1 MRGGLRYIKKGL
13 ISFAYF
19 WYNALCFKTRQPLIR
34 RIFPIMIRNKT
45 FYLTAAF
52 ILVLGVFVGLI
63 LSSHIGIINPLP
75 AKSQISQKSIDLLSQ
90 LSEAQS
96 EVAAVV
102 TPSIVNISTTR
113 VIKAGEETPFEF
125 FDDPFFRRF
134 FGDQFPHPN
143 VPKEHKEQSLGSGVI
158 VSEDGYIITNNHVIE
173 KAQEIKVL
181 LVNKRD
187 YKAKLIGADPK
198 TDIAVIKIDA
208 KGLPALSWGD
218 SNKLKVGEIVFA
230 IGNPFG
236 LNQTVTM
243 GVISAVGRANVGI
256 ADYEDFIQ
264 TDAAINP
271 GNSGGALINARG
283 ELIGI
288 NTAILSR
295 TGGYQGIGFAVP
307 SSMARQVMD
316 SLMKYKKVVRGWL
329 GVSIQEVT
337 SDLAEEFGVKDLK
350 GALVSGVIKG
360 SPADKAGIKQG
371 DVILQ
376 YNGKEVEDTGHL
388 RNMVSQTP
396 VGTKVKVR
404 MLRQKKEI
412 TVDVAIAELPKKM
425 GETPKSGDE
434 SENEEESSALT
445 GLVVR
450 ELTPDLAKRFG
461 IDENEKGVFVYKIAS
476 DSRLYE
482 AGIRPGDIILQI
494 NQKDIVKLDDYKK
507 AASKIKAKDRVLLL
521 IRRKGED
528 LFVTVRPE

>member
-1 MRGGLRYIKKGL
+1 
-13 ISFAYF
+13 
-19 WYNALCFKTRQPLIR
+19 
-34 RIFPIMIRNKT
+34 MINKNR
-45 FYLTAAF
+45 FYLAAAF
-52 ILVLGVFVGLI
+52 ILVLGVFVGLV
-63 LSSHIGIINPLP
+63 LSSHLGIMNQLP
-75 AKSQISQKSIDLLSQ
+75 AKNQISSKSVDILTQ
-90 LSEAQS
+90 LSDAQS
-96 EVAAVV
+96 EVAAMATLSV
-102 TPSIVNISTTR
+102 VNISTTR
-113 VIKAGEETPFEF
+113 VITAREETPFDL

-134 FGDQFPHPN
+134 FGDQFQHPA

-158 VSEDGYIITNNHVIE
+158 VSDDGYIITNNHVIE

-181 LVNKRD
+181 LSNKKD
-187 YKAKLIGADPK
+187 YKAAIIGADPK
-198 TDIAVIKIDA
+198 TDIAVIKIDV
-208 KGLPALSWGD
+208 KGLAPLSWGD

-243 GVISAVGRANVGI
+243 GMISAVGRANVGI

-307 SSMARQVMD
+307 SSMAKQVMD
-316 SLMKYKKVVRGWL
+316 SLLKYKKVVRGWL

-360 SPADKAGIKQG
+360 SPADKAGIRQG

-376 YNGKEVEDTGHL
+376 YNGKVVEDTGHL
-388 RNMVSQTP
+388 RNMVSQTLINTT
-396 VGTKVKVR
+396 VKVKLYR
-404 MLRQKKEI
+404 DKKEI
-412 TVDVAIAELPKKM
+412 EVEVVIAELPKKLA
-425 GETPKSGDE
+425 EVS
-434 SENEEESSALT
+434 SQEEESEGNQGHEGSGALA

-450 ELTPDLAKRFG
+450 ELTADFARRFG
-461 IDENEKGVFVYKIAS
+461 LDDSEQGVVVVKVETG
-476 DSRLYE
+476 SRIYE
-482 AGIRPGDIILQI
+482 AGIRPGDVILQI
-494 NQKDIVKLDDYKK
+494 NQKNISSLEEYRK
-507 AASKIKAKDRVLLL
+507 AASKLKAKERTLLL
-521 IRRKGED
+521 VRRKGQD
-528 LFVTVRPE
+528 LFVPIRPE

>member
-1 MRGGLRYIKKGL
+1 MIINKKRL
-13 ISFAYF
+13 YF
-19 WYNALCFKTRQPLIR
+19 S
-34 RIFPIMIRNKT
+34 
-45 FYLTAAF
+45 AAF
-52 ILVLGVFVGLI
+52 LVVLGVFAGLV
-63 LSSHIGIINPLP
+63 LSSRFDIMTPLP
-75 AKSQISQKSIDLLSQ
+75 AKSQISSKSIDLLTQ

-96 EVAAVV
+96 EVAAVA
-102 TPSIVNISTTR
+102 TPSVVNISTTR
-113 VIKAGEETPFEF
+113 VIKTREEGQFDL

-158 VSEDGYIITNNHVIE
+158 VSEDGYIVTNNHVIE

-181 LVNKRD
+181 LSNKKD

-208 KGLPALSWGD
+208 KGLAALPWGD
-218 SNKLKVGEIVFA
+218 STKLKVGEIVFA
-230 IGNPFG
+230 IGNPFA
-236 LNQTVTM
+236 LNETVTM

-271 GNSGGALINARG
+271 GNSGGALINTRG

-350 GALVSGVIKG
+350 GALVSSVMKG
-360 SPADKAGIKQG
+360 SPAEKAGIKQG

-376 YNGKEVEDTGHL
+376 FNGKVVEDTGHL

-396 VGTKVKVR
+396 IGTTVKVR
-404 MLRQKKEI
+404 LLRQKKEF
-412 TVDVAIAELPKKM
+412 DVAVVIAELPKKIA
-425 GETPKSGDE
+425 EASTDEEKSGEEHDE
-434 SENEEESSALT
+434 QESGVLS

-450 ELTPDLAKRFG
+450 QLTPDLARRFG
-461 IDENEKGVFVYKIAS
+461 YDENEKGIVVVRV
-476 DSRLYE
+476 DGGSRIFE
-482 AGIRPGDIILQI
+482 AGVRPGDIILQI
-494 NQKDIVKLDDYKK
+494 NQKNISTLDEYNKSASRIKK
-507 AASKIKAKDRVLLL
+507 GERILLL
-521 IRRKGED
+521 VRSKGKGD
-528 LFVTVRPE
+528 QFITVKPE

>member
-1 MRGGLRYIKKGL
+1 MLRT
-13 ISFAYF
+13 S
-19 WYNALCFKTRQPLIR
+19 R
-34 RIFPIMIRNKT
+34 
-45 FYLTAAF
+45 FYLTAALL
-52 ILVLGVFVGLI
+52 LVIGVFVGLV
-63 LSSHIGIINPLP
+63 LSSHVGVISTAP
-75 AKSQISQKSIDLLSQ
+75 AKSQVSSKSIDILTQ

-96 EVAAVV
+96 EVAAVA
-102 TPSIVNISTTR
+102 TPSVVNISTTR
-113 VIKAGEETPFEF
+113 LIKSRDEVPFDL

-134 FGDQFPHPN
+134 FGDQVPQPN

-158 VSEDGYIITNNHVIE
+158 VSEDGYIVTNNHVIE

-181 LVNKRD
+181 LSNKRD

-198 TDIAVIKIDA
+198 TDIAVIKIEA
-208 KGLPALSWGD
+208 KGLTALPWGD
-218 SNKLKVGEIVFA
+218 SNRLKVGEIVFA

-243 GVISAVGRANVGI
+243 GVIGAVGRANVGI

-316 SLMKYKKVVRGWL
+316 SLVKFKKVVRGWL

-337 SDLAEEFGVKDLK
+337 SDLADEFGVKDLK
-350 GALVSGVIKG
+350 GALVSGVMKG
-360 SPADKAGIKQG
+360 SPAEKAGIKQG

-376 YNGKEVEDTGHL
+376 FNGKTVEDTGHL

-396 VGTKVKVR
+396 IGTTVKVR
-404 MLRQKKEI
+404 VLRDKKEI
-412 TVDVAIAELPKKM
+412 EAEVVIAELPKKI
-425 GETPKSGDE
+425 GDGPSRPDDS
-434 SENEEESSALT
+434 SEEGEESGALT

-450 ELTPDLAKRFG
+450 ELTPDIARRLG
-461 IDENEKGVFVYKIAS
+461 VDPQEKGVVAVKVDA

-482 AGIRPGDIILQI
+482 AGIRPGDIFLQI
-494 NQKDIVKLDDYKK
+494 NQKNISTMEDYKQ
-507 AASKIKAKDRVLLL
+507 AVARLKAKDRVLLL
-521 IRRKGED
+521 IRRKSED

>member
-1 MRGGLRYIKKGL
+1 MTNKKKFFL
-13 ISFAYF
+13 S
-19 WYNALCFKTRQPLIR
+19 
-34 RIFPIMIRNKT
+34 
-45 FYLTAAF
+45 AAF
-52 ILVLGVFVGLI
+52 ILVLGVFVGLV
-63 LSSHIGIINPLP
+63 LSSHLNIMSQLP
-75 AKSQISQKSIDLLSQ
+75 ARSQISSKSVDILSQ

-96 EVAAVV
+96 EVAAVA
-102 TPSIVNISTTR
+102 TPSVVNISTTR
-113 VIKAGEETPFEF
+113 VIKSREEAPFDF

-134 FGDQFPHPN
+134 FGDQLPHPN
-143 VPKEHKEQSLGSGVI
+143 VPREHKEQSLGSGVI
-158 VSEDGYIITNNHVIE
+158 VSEDGYIVTNNHVIE

-181 LVNKRD
+181 LSNKKD

-208 KGLPALSWGD
+208 KGLTALPWGD

-243 GVISAVGRANVGI
+243 GIIGAVGRANVGI

-307 SSMARQVMD
+307 SSMAQQVME
-316 SLMKYKKVVRGWL
+316 SLVQYKKVVRGWL

-350 GALVSGVIKG
+350 GALVSGVMKG
-360 SPADKAGIKQG
+360 SPAEKAGIKQG

-376 YNGKEVEDTGHL
+376 YNGKIVEDTGHL

-396 VGTKVKVR
+396 IGTTVKVKI
-404 MLRQKKEI
+404 LRQKKEL
-412 TVDVAIAELPKKM
+412 DVEVKIAELTKKM
-425 GETPKSGDE
+425 AEASPG
-434 SENEEESSALT
+434 EEESGGSNNKEKEQEESSVLS
-445 GLVVR
+445 GMVVR
-450 ELTPDLAKRFG
+450 ELTPALAARFG
-461 IDENEKGVFVYKIAS
+461 FEEKEKGMVVLKVEAAS
-476 DSRLYE
+476 RIYE

-494 NQKDIVKLDDYKK
+494 NQKNVATLDEYKK
-507 AASKIKAKDRVLLL
+507 VASKIKANERILLL
-521 IRRKGED
+521 LRRKGQD
-528 LFVTVRPE
+528 LFVTVKPE

>member
-1 MRGGLRYIKKGL
+1 MINKK
-13 ISFAYF
+13 
-19 WYNALCFKTRQPLIR
+19 R
-34 RIFPIMIRNKT
+34 
-45 FYLTAAF
+45 FYLSAAF
-52 ILVLGVFVGLI
+52 ILVLGVFAGLV
-63 LSSHIGIINPLP
+63 LSSRLDIMSSFP
-75 AKSQISQKSIDLLSQ
+75 AKSQISSKSLDILAQ
-90 LSEAQS
+90 LSDAQS
-96 EVAAVV
+96 EVAAIA
-102 TPSIVNISTTR
+102 TPSVVNISTTR
-113 VIKAGEETPFEF
+113 VIKSREETPFDL

-158 VSEDGYIITNNHVIE
+158 VSDDGYIVTNNHVIE

-181 LVNKRD
+181 LSNKKD

-208 KGLPALSWGD
+208 KGLTALPWGD

-243 GVISAVGRANVGI
+243 GMISAVGRANVGI

-271 GNSGGALINARG
+271 GNSGGALVNARG

-307 SSMARQVMD
+307 SSMAQQVMG
-316 SLMKYKKVVRGWL
+316 SLVQYKKVVRGWL

-350 GALVSGVIKG
+350 GALVSGVMKG
-360 SPADKAGIKQG
+360 SPAEKAGIKQG

-376 YNGKEVEDTGHL
+376 YNGKIVEDTGHL

-396 VGTKVKVR
+396 VGTAVKIK

-412 TVDVAIAELPKKM
+412 EVEVKIAELTKKVAEAAP
-425 GETPKSGDE
+425 GEEEPGE
-434 SENEEESSALT
+434 GNEEESSVLS

-450 ELTPDLAKRFG
+450 ELTPELASRYGYEEK
-461 IDENEKGVFVYKIAS
+461 EKGVVVVKVETS
-476 DSRLYE
+476 SRIYE
-482 AGIRPGDIILQI
+482 AGIRPGDLILQV
-494 NQKDIVKLDDYKK
+494 NQKDTPTLEAYGKV
-507 AASKIKAKDRVLLL
+507 ASKIKAKERILFLL
-521 IRRKGED
+521 RRKGQD
-528 LFVTVRPE
+528 LFVTVKPE

>member
-1 MRGGLRYIKKGL
+1 MQNKKYVYV
-13 ISFAYF
+13 F
-19 WYNALCFKTRQPLIR
+19 
-34 RIFPIMIRNKT
+34 
-45 FYLTAAF
+45 AAF
-52 ILVLGVFVGLI
+52 ALMVGVIAGLI
-63 LSSHIGIINPLP
+63 LSSHIGVISTLP
-75 AKSQISQKSIDLLSQ
+75 AKSQVSAKSIEILTQ

-96 EVAAVV
+96 EVAALA
-102 TPSIVNISTTR
+102 TPSVVNISTTR
-113 VIKAGEETPFEF
+113 VVRSRDEVPYDL

-134 FGDQFPHPN
+134 FGDETPRRN
-143 VPKEHKEQSLGSGVI
+143 APKEHKEQSLGSGVI
-158 VSEDGYIITNNHVIE
+158 VSEDGYIVTNNHVIE

-181 LVNKRD
+181 LSNKRD
-187 YKAKLIGADPK
+187 YQAKLIGADPK

-208 KGLPALSWGD
+208 KGLTALPWGD
-218 SNKLKVGEIVFA
+218 SNKLRVGEVVFA
-230 IGNPFG
+230 IGNPFA

-243 GVISAVGRANVGI
+243 GMISAVGRANVGI

-316 SLMKYKKVVRGWL
+316 SLVKYKKVVRGWL

-350 GALVSGVIKG
+350 GALVSGVMKG
-360 SPADKAGIKQG
+360 SPAEKAGIKQG

-376 YNGKEVEDTGHL
+376 FNGKTVEDTGHL
-388 RNMVSQTP
+388 RNMVSQSP
-396 VGTKVKVR
+396 IGAKERVKI
-404 MLRQKKEI
+404 LRQKKEI
-412 TVDVAIAELPKKM
+412 ETEVVIAELPKKM
-425 GETPKSGDE
+425 AEVSPRGPLNDEGPGQE
-434 SENEEESSALT
+434 SESGALA

-450 ELTPDLAKRFG
+450 DLTPGLADRLGLEKQ
-461 IDENEKGVFVYKIAS
+461 EKGVVCVKVDA
-476 DSRLYE
+476 DSKAYE
-482 AGIRPGDIILQI
+482 AGIRPGDLVLQI
-494 NQKDIVKLDDYKK
+494 NQKTVSTIEEYKQAVSRLK
-507 AASKIKAKDRVLLL
+507 SKERVLLL

-528 LFVTVRPE
+528 LFVTIRTD

>member
-1 MRGGLRYIKKGL
+1 MMNKKR
-13 ISFAYF
+13 FYF
-19 WYNALCFKTRQPLIR
+19 G
-34 RIFPIMIRNKT
+34 
-45 FYLTAAF
+45 AAF
-52 ILVLGVFVGLI
+52 ILVLGVIVGLV
-63 LSSHIGIINPLP
+63 LSSRLNITSPLP
-75 AKSQISQKSIDLLSQ
+75 AKSQISSKSIDILTQ

-96 EVAAVV
+96 EVAAVA
-102 TPSIVNISTTR
+102 TPSVVNISTTR
-113 VIKAGEETPFEF
+113 VIKSRDEAPYDL

-143 VPKEHKEQSLGSGVI
+143 APKEHKEQSLGSGVI
-158 VSEDGYIITNNHVIE
+158 VSGDGYIVTNNHVIE

-181 LVNKRD
+181 LFNKKD
-187 YKAKLIGADPK
+187 YKAKVVGADPK

-208 KGLPALSWGD
+208 KDLPALPWGD
-218 SNKLKVGEIVFA
+218 SDKLKVGETVFA

-271 GNSGGALINARG
+271 GNSGGALVNARG

-316 SLMKYKKVVRGWL
+316 SLVKYKKVVRGWL
-329 GVSIQEVT
+329 GVSIQEIT
-337 SDLAEEFGVKDLK
+337 SGLAEEFGVKDLK
-350 GALVSGVIKG
+350 GALVSDVMKG
-360 SPADKAGIKQG
+360 SPAEKAGIKQG

-376 YNGKEVEDTGHL
+376 YDGKVVEDTGHL

-396 VGTKVKVR
+396 IGSKIKVKVFR
-404 MLRQKKEI
+404 RKKEI
-412 TVDVAIAELPKKM
+412 ELDVVISELPKKIAEAST
-425 GETPKSGDE
+425 GEPDSG
-434 SENEEESSALT
+434 SAPNEEESTALA

-450 ELTPDLAKRFG
+450 QLTPDLAQRYGYDKTER
-461 IDENEKGVFVYKIAS
+461 GVLVIKV
-476 DSRLYE
+476 E
-482 AGIRPGDIILQI
+482 AGSMAADSGVKPGDIILQI
-494 NQKDIVKLDDYKK
+494 NQQNVATMEEYKK
-507 AASKIKAKDRVLLL
+507 MASKIKGEERILLL
-521 IRRKGED
+521 LRRKGQD

>member
-1 MRGGLRYIKKGL
+1 MLNKK
-13 ISFAYF
+13 
-19 WYNALCFKTRQPLIR
+19 K
-34 RIFPIMIRNKT
+34 
-45 FYLTAAF
+45 FYLSAAF
-52 ILVLGVFVGLI
+52 ILILGVFVGLI
-63 LSSHIGIINPLP
+63 LSSHIGIMSPLP
-75 AKSQISQKSIDLLSQ
+75 AKSQLSSKSVDILTQ

-96 EVAAVV
+96 EVAAVA
-102 TPSIVNISTTR
+102 TPSVVNISTTR
-113 VIKAGEETPFEF
+113 VIKSRDEAPFDL
-125 FDDPFFRRF
+125 FDDPFFKRF

-181 LVNKRD
+181 LLNKKD
-187 YKAKLIGADPK
+187 YNAKLVGADPK
-198 TDIAVIKIDA
+198 TDIAIIKIDV
-208 KGLPALSWGD
+208 KGLPALPWGD
-218 SNKLKVGEIVFA
+218 STKLKVGEIVFA

-243 GVISAVGRANVGI
+243 GIISAVGRANVGI

-307 SSMARQVMD
+307 SSMAHQVMD
-316 SLMKYKKVVRGWL
+316 SLVKYKKVVRGWL

-350 GALVSGVIKG
+350 GALVSGVMKG
-360 SPADKAGIKQG
+360 SPAEKAGIRQG

-376 YNGKEVEDTGHL
+376 YNGRDIEDTGHL

-396 VGTKVKVR
+396 INTVVKIKV
-404 MLRQKKEI
+404 LRQKKEI
-412 TVDVAIAELPKKM
+412 ELDVVIAELPKKM
-425 GETPKSGDE
+425 ADAATGNEELGNAT
-434 SENEEESSALT
+434 NEEESTALA

-450 ELTPDLAKRFG
+450 QLTPDLAQRFG
-461 IDENEKGVFVYKIAS
+461 YDENEKGVMVVRVEAGSKIA
-476 DSRLYE
+476 E
-482 AGIRPGDIILQI
+482 AGIKAGDIILQV
-494 NQKDIVKLDDYKK
+494 NQKNVATIEEYKK
-507 AASKIKAKDRVLLL
+507 ASSKINAKERILLL

>member
-1 MRGGLRYIKKGL
+1 MLNKKR
-13 ISFAYF
+13 FYF
-19 WYNALCFKTRQPLIR
+19 G
-34 RIFPIMIRNKT
+34 
-45 FYLTAAF
+45 AAF
-52 ILVLGVFVGLI
+52 ILVLGVFVGLV
-63 LSSHIGIINPLP
+63 LSSRLNITSPLP
-75 AKSQISQKSIDLLSQ
+75 AKSQISSKSIDLLTQ

-96 EVAAVV
+96 EVAAVS
-102 TPSIVNISTTR
+102 TPSVVNISTTR
-113 VIKAGEETPFEF
+113 VIKSRDEAPFDL

-143 VPKEHKEQSLGSGVI
+143 APKEHKEQSLGSGVI
-158 VSEDGYIITNNHVIE
+158 VSEDGYIVTNNHVIE

-181 LVNKRD
+181 LLNKKD
-187 YKAKLIGADPK
+187 YKAKVVGADPK

-208 KGLPALSWGD
+208 KGLPALPWGD
-218 SNKLKVGEIVFA
+218 SNKLKVGETVFA

-271 GNSGGALINARG
+271 GNSGGALVNARG

-316 SLMKYKKVVRGWL
+316 SLVKYKKVVRGWL

-350 GALVSGVIKG
+350 GALVSSVMKG
-360 SPADKAGIKQG
+360 SPAEKAGIKQG

-376 YNGKEVEDTGHL
+376 YDGRVVEDTGHL

-396 VGTKVKVR
+396 IGSKIKVKVF
-404 MLRQKKEI
+404 RQKKEMEL
-412 TVDVAIAELPKKM
+412 DVVIAELPKKIADASTD
-425 GETPKSGDE
+425 EPDSGAAPD
-434 SENEEESSALT
+434 NEEESTALA

-450 ELTPDLAKRFG
+450 QLTPDLAQRYG
-461 IDENEKGVFVYKIAS
+461 YDETERGVVVIKV
-476 DSRLYE
+476 E
-482 AGIRPGDIILQI
+482 AGSRVADSGVKPGDIILQI
-494 NQKDIVKLDDYKK
+494 NQQNVATMEEYKK
-507 AASKIKAKDRVLLL
+507 MASKIKGKERILLL
-521 IRRKGED
+521 LRRKGQD

>member
-1 MRGGLRYIKKGL
+1 MINKKRFTL
-13 ISFAYF
+13 S
-19 WYNALCFKTRQPLIR
+19 LL
-34 RIFPIMIRNKT
+34 
-45 FYLTAAF
+45 F
-52 ILVLGVFVGLI
+52 ILVLGVFIGLV
-63 LSSHIGIINPLP
+63 LSSRLEITSQLP
-75 AKSQISQKSIDLLSQ
+75 AKSQVSSKSVDILTQ

-96 EVAAVV
+96 EVAALA
-102 TPSIVNISTTR
+102 TPSVVNISTTR
-113 VIKAGEETPFEF
+113 MIKTRDEMPLDLFE
-125 FDDPFFRRF
+125 DPFFRRF
-134 FGDQFPHPN
+134 FGDQVPHPN
-143 VPKEHKEQSLGSGVI
+143 LPKEHKEQSLGSGVI
-158 VSEDGYIITNNHVIE
+158 VSEDGYIVTNNHVIE

-181 LVNKRD
+181 LSNKKD

-198 TDIAVIKIDA
+198 TDIAVIKIDV
-208 KGLPALSWGD
+208 KGLSALPWGD

-230 IGNPFG
+230 IGNPFA

-243 GVISAVGRANVGI
+243 GMISAVGRANVGI

-307 SSMARQVMD
+307 SSMAKQVMD
-316 SLMKYKKVVRGWL
+316 SLLKYKKVVRGWL

-350 GALVSGVIKG
+350 GSLVSGVMKG
-360 SPADKAGIKQG
+360 SPAEKAGIKQG

-376 YNGKEVEDTGHL
+376 YNGRLVEDTGHL

-396 VGTKVKVR
+396 IDTTVKVKL
-404 MLRQKKEI
+404 LRNKKEVV
-412 TVDVAIAELPKKM
+412 VDVVIAELPKKLA
-425 GETPKSGDE
+425 EASSQENE
-434 SENEEESSALT
+434 SQESNEEESSALA

-450 ELTPDLAKRFG
+450 ELTPDLARRFG
-461 IDENEKGVFVYKIAS
+461 FEASEKGVVVVKIETG
-476 DSRLYE
+476 SRLFE

-494 NQKDIVKLDDYKK
+494 NQNNYN
-507 AASKIKAKDRVLLL
+507 
-521 IRRKGED
+521 
-528 LFVTVRPE
+528 VTGRL

>member
-1 MRGGLRYIKKGL
+1 MTNKK
-13 ISFAYF
+13 
-19 WYNALCFKTRQPLIR
+19 R
-34 RIFPIMIRNKT
+34 
-45 FYLTAAF
+45 FYLSAAF
-52 ILVLGVFVGLI
+52 VLVLGVFIGLV
-63 LSSHIGIINPLP
+63 LSSHLNIMSQLP
-75 AKSQISQKSIDLLSQ
+75 ARSQISSKSLDILSQ

-96 EVAAVV
+96 EVAAIA
-102 TPSIVNISTTR
+102 TPSVVNISTTR
-113 VIKAGEETPFEF
+113 VIKSREEAPFDF

-134 FGDQFPHPN
+134 FGDQVPHPN
-143 VPKEHKEQSLGSGVI
+143 VPREHKEQSLGSGVI
-158 VSEDGYIITNNHVIE
+158 VSEDGYIVTNNHVIE

-181 LVNKRD
+181 LSNKKD

-208 KGLPALSWGD
+208 KGLTALPWGD

-243 GVISAVGRANVGI
+243 GIIGAVGRANVGI

-307 SSMARQVMD
+307 SSMAQQVME
-316 SLMKYKKVVRGWL
+316 SLVQYKKVVRGWL

-350 GALVSGVIKG
+350 GALVSGVMKG
-360 SPADKAGIKQG
+360 SPAEKAGIRQG

-376 YNGKEVEDTGHL
+376 YNGKIVEDTGHL

-396 VGTKVKVR
+396 IGTTVKVKI
-404 MLRQKKEI
+404 LRQKKEI
-412 TVDVAIAELPKKM
+412 DVEVKIAELTKKM
-425 GETPKSGDE
+425 AEASPGDE
-434 SENEEESSALT
+434 ETGGSNNKEEEEESSVLS
-445 GLVVR
+445 GMVVR
-450 ELTPDLAKRFG
+450 ELTPALAARFG
-461 IDENEKGVFVYKIAS
+461 FEEKEKGMVVLKVDTAS
-476 DSRLYE
+476 RIYE

-494 NQKDIVKLDDYKK
+494 NQKNVATLDEYKK
-507 AASKIKAKDRVLLL
+507 VASKIKAKERILLL
-521 IRRKGED
+521 LRRKGQD
-528 LFVTVRPE
+528 LFVTVKPE

>member
-1 MRGGLRYIKKGL
+1 M
-13 ISFAYF
+13 
-19 WYNALCFKTRQPLIR
+19 
-34 RIFPIMIRNKT
+34 
-45 FYLTAAF
+45 LTSKRFTVIAAF
-52 ILVLGVFVGLI
+52 ILVLGVFVGLV
-63 LSSHIGIINPLP
+63 LSSHLNFTSPLP
-75 AKSQISQKSIDLLSQ
+75 AKSQISSKSMDILTQ

-96 EVAAVV
+96 EVAAVA
-102 TPSIVNISTTR
+102 TPSVVNISTTR
-113 VIKAGEETPFEF
+113 VIKSREETQFDL

-143 VPKEHKEQSLGSGVI
+143 LPKEHKEQSLGSGVI
-158 VSEDGYIITNNHVIE
+158 VSEDGYIVTNNHVIE

-181 LVNKRD
+181 LLNKKD

-198 TDIAVIKIDA
+198 TDIAVIKIEA
-208 KGLPALSWGD
+208 KGLPALPWGD
-218 SNKLKVGEIVFA
+218 SNKLKVGEVVFA

-243 GVISAVGRANVGI
+243 GMISAVGRANVGI

-271 GNSGGALINARG
+271 GNSGGALINAHG

-316 SLMKYKKVVRGWL
+316 SLVKYKKVVRGWL

-350 GALVSGVIKG
+350 GALVSGVMKG
-360 SPADKAGIKQG
+360 SPAEKAGIKQG

-376 YNGKEVEDTGHL
+376 FNGKTIEDTGHL

-396 VGTKVKVR
+396 LGTTVTVKL
-404 MLRQKKEI
+404 LRQKKEL
-412 TVDVAIAELPKKM
+412 DVEVVIAELPKKLAEASA
-425 GETPKSGDE
+425 GEAESGDK
-434 SENEEESSALT
+434 NNDEESGALS
-445 GLVVR
+445 GLTVR
-450 ELTPDLAKRFG
+450 ELTPELAQRYG
-461 IDENEKGVFVYKIAS
+461 IEEGEKGVVVIKVDAGSRIA
-476 DSRLYE
+476 E
-482 AGIRPGDIILQI
+482 AGIRPGDIILQL
-494 NQKDIVKLDDYKK
+494 NQKNTATIEEYKK
-507 AASKIKAKDRVLLL
+507 AASRIKAKERILLL
-521 IRRKGED
+521 IRRKGQD
-528 LFVTVRPE
+528 LFVTVKPE

>member
-1 MRGGLRYIKKGL
+1 MLNKKRFYI
-13 ISFAYF
+13 S
-19 WYNALCFKTRQPLIR
+19 
-34 RIFPIMIRNKT
+34 
-45 FYLTAAF
+45 AAF
-52 ILVLGVFVGLI
+52 ILVLGVFVGLV
-63 LSSHIGIINPLP
+63 LSSHLNIMSPLP
-75 AKSQISQKSIDLLSQ
+75 AKSQLSSKSVDILTQ
-90 LSEAQS
+90 LSDAQS
-96 EVAAVV
+96 EVAAVA
-102 TPSIVNISTTR
+102 TPSVVNISTTR
-113 VIKAGEETPFEF
+113 VIKSREEGQFDL

-181 LVNKRD
+181 LLNKKD
-187 YKAKLIGADPK
+187 YNAKLVGADPK

-208 KGLPALSWGD
+208 KGLPALPWGD

-283 ELIGI
+283 ELIGV

-316 SLMKYKKVVRGWL
+316 SLVKYKKVVRGWL

-350 GALVSGVIKG
+350 GALVSGVMKG
-360 SPADKAGIKQG
+360 SPAEKAGIKQG

-376 YNGKEVEDTGHL
+376 YNGKVVEDTGHL

-396 VGTKVKVR
+396 VGTTVKVKVF
-404 MLRQKKEI
+404 RQKKEI
-412 TVDVAIAELPKKM
+412 ELDVVIAELPKKM
-425 GETPKSGDE
+425 AEASTGQEESGEST
-434 SENEEESSALT
+434 NEEESSALA

-450 ELTPDLAKRFG
+450 QLTPDLAQRFG
-461 IDENEKGVFVYKIAS
+461 YDENEKGVVVIKVEAGSKIA
-476 DSRLYE
+476 E
-482 AGIRPGDIILQI
+482 AGIKSGDIILQI
-494 NQKDIVKLDDYKK
+494 NQKNVATIEEYKK
-507 AASKIKAKDRVLLL
+507 TASKIKAKERILFL
-521 IRRKGED
+521 IRRKGQD
-528 LFVTVRPE
+528 LFVTVRPD

>member
-1 MRGGLRYIKKGL
+1 MISKKRWYAAASLLLVIGILVGLLLASRLNL
-13 ISFAYF
+13 IS
-19 WYNALCFKTRQPLIR
+19 Q
-34 RIFPIMIRNKT
+34 
-45 FYLTAAF
+45 LTAKNQ
-52 ILVLGVFVGLI
+52 V
-63 LSSHIGIINPLP
+63 SSRSVDTLT
-75 AKSQISQKSIDLLSQ
+75 Q
-90 LSEAQS
+90 LSEALS
-96 EVAAVV
+96 DVAAVS
-102 TPSIVNISTTR
+102 TPSVVNISTTR
-113 VIKAGEETPFEF
+113 VIKSRDEAPFDF

-134 FGDQFPHPN
+134 FGDQFPHQD

-181 LVNKRD
+181 LGDKRD
-187 YKAKLIGADPK
+187 FKAKLVGADPK

-208 KGLPALSWGD
+208 RGLPALSWGD
-218 SNKLKVGEIVFA
+218 ANKLKVGEIVFA

-271 GNSGGALINARG
+271 GNSGGALLNARG
-283 ELIGI
+283 ELVGI
-288 NTAILSR
+288 NTAIISR

-316 SLMKYKKVVRGWL
+316 SLVKYNKVVRGWL

-337 SDLAEEFGVKDLK
+337 SDLAEEFGVRNLK
-350 GALVSGVIKG
+350 GALISRVMKG
-360 SPADKAGIKQG
+360 SPADKAGIRQG

-376 YNGKEVEDTGHL
+376 FNGKDVEDTGHL

-396 VGTKVKVR
+396 IASKVKVR
-404 MLRQKKEI
+404 LLRQKKEI
-412 TVDVAIAELPKKM
+412 EVEVVVSELPRKLADASSS
-425 GETPKSGDE
+425 PDE
-434 SENEEESSALT
+434 DPGNREESSALA

-450 ELTPDLAKRFG
+450 ELTPEIAGHFG
-461 IDENEKGVFVYKIAS
+461 LDESEKGVVIVKTDP
-476 DSRLYE
+476 DSRAYE

-494 NQKDIVKLDDYKK
+494 NQKNIPTLEAYKK
-507 AASKIKAKDRVLLL
+507 AAGAIRSKDRILLL
-521 IRRKGED
+521 VRRKGED
-528 LFVTVRPE
+528 LFVTLKPE

>member
-1 MRGGLRYIKKGL
+1 
-13 ISFAYF
+13 
-19 WYNALCFKTRQPLIR
+19 
-34 RIFPIMIRNKT
+34 MIRNKK
-45 FYLTAAF
+45 FYLSAAF
-52 ILVLGVFVGLI
+52 ILVIGVFVGLV
-63 LSSHIGIINPLP
+63 LSSHIGVISPLP
-75 AKSQISQKSIDLLSQ
+75 AKSQISSKSIEVLTQ

-96 EVAAVV
+96 EVAAVA

-113 VIKAGEETPFEF
+113 VIKTREEAPFDF

-134 FGDQFPHPN
+134 FGDQFQNPGQPR
-143 VPKEHKEQSLGSGVI
+143 EHKEQSLGSGVI
-158 VSEDGYIITNNHVIE
+158 VSEDGYIVTNNHVIE

-181 LVNKRD
+181 LLNKRD

-208 KGLPALSWGD
+208 RGLPALPWGD

-236 LNQTVTM
+236 LNQTVTR

-316 SLMKYKKVVRGWL
+316 SLVKYRKVVRGWL

-337 SDLAEEFGVKDLK
+337 ADLAEEFGVKDLK

-360 SPADKAGIKQG
+360 SPAEKAGIRQG
-371 DVILQ
+371 DVILE
-376 YNGKEVEDTGHL
+376 YNGKLVEDTGHL
-388 RNMVSQTP
+388 RNMVSQTA
-396 VGTKVKVR
+396 VGTTVKVR
-404 MLRQKKEI
+404 VLRRKKEI
-412 TVDVAIAELPKKM
+412 EADVVIAELPRKVADVSSKD
-425 GETPKSGDE
+425 GEGPGAG
-434 SENEEESSALT
+434 EESSALA

-450 ELTPDLAKRFG
+450 EMTPDIARRLG
-461 IDENEKGVFVYKIAS
+461 IDESEKGVVVMKV
-476 DSRLYE
+476 DQTSRVYE
-482 AGIRPGDIILQI
+482 AGIRPGDIILQV
-494 NQKDIVKLDDYKK
+494 NQKNIVTLDDYLKT
-507 AASKIKAKDRVLLL
+507 ASKIKAKDRVLLL

-528 LFVTVRPE
+528 LFVTIRPE